1 MRFLVTGAA
10 GMLGSS
16 LVPALV
22 EAGHE
27 VVAADLDPVS
37 PAPWG
42 AGGPPLVRLDVRDHR
57 AVLDCFKSR
66 RPDHVIHLAALSSIE
81 VCDANPPAAF
91 QTNTVPVKY
100 LAQQCRRR
108 SIGLTLVSTSNVFD
122 GTKDAPYTEADKPNP
137 INTFG
142 ISKWEAE
149 RIVAKRVERHFIIR
163 AGWLVGGGLRT
174 DGFVSHILNQLHDG
188 ASRVYAVRDQIGAPT
203 PASEFARAM
212 IAIIESGRYG
222 TYHVSCEGRASRFE
236 VAEHVLGVLQRD
248 DVEVVEVDSDFFAE
262 RFPSARPRFELLA
275 NTVLPV
281 EGPDRP
287 RPWGE
292 ALRDYL
298 EAEYAPLLDEARAGG

>member
-10 GMLGSS
+10 GMLGRS

-27 VVAADLDPVS
+27 VIATDLDPVS

-42 AGGPPLVRLDVRDHR
+42 AGGPPVSRLDVRDHQ
-57 AVLDCFKSR
+57 AVHDTFVSR
-66 RPDHVIHLAALSSIE
+66 RPDHVVHLAALSSIE
-81 VCDANPPAAF
+81 VCEANPHAAF
-91 QTNTVPVKY
+91 LTNTVPVKY

-122 GTKDAPYTEADKPNP
+122 GTKEAPYTETDKPNP

-149 RIVAKRVERHFIIR
+149 RIVARRVDRHFIIR

-188 ASRVYAVRDQIGAPT
+188 ANRIHAVRDQIGAPT

-222 TYHVSCEGRASRFE
+222 TYHVSCAGRASRFE
-236 VAEHVLGVLQRD
+236 VAEHVVGVLRRD
-248 DVEVVEVDSDFFAE
+248 DVEVVEVDSEFFAE

-275 NTVLPV
+275 NTVL
-281 EGPDRP
+281 ELDGPGQP

-292 ALRDYL
+292 ALSDYL
-298 EAEYAPLLDEARAGG
+298 EEQYAPLLDEVRAGG